1 MLATDVTSSRTPTGC
16 VLPMLLKMLAADPA
30 AEVRMEAAAAL
41 ANAVVSGK
49 PARLA
54 LLRYASYHDHHHHY
68 STTAAAATTT
78 THHHHHHS
86 GDDV

>member
-1 MLATDVTSSRTPTGC
+1 
-16 VLPMLLKMLAADPA
+16 MLLKMLAADPA

-68 STTAAAATTT
+68 STTAAAATAAATT
-78 THHHHHHS
+78 PTHHHHHHS